1 MTLRHLDEEFYGEI
15 TRSARANGLSLTEAA
30 YLPGFRTPP
39 HCHAHAYFC
48 LILEG
53 VSVQSYGKRTRH
65 LRPLTSY
72 YCPAG
77 EVHSE
82 QLAEGRGREFIIGF
96 NSAWSARLRDHA
108 TSQEVSID
116 FQGGLPAWLALR
128 AYEEFLHP
136 DSTSPLAIEGL
147 TLELLALVSRQYL
160 GACGRKPPR
169 WLAAARDLLHE
180 HFAEPLSLGDVAKA
194 VNVHPVHLA
203 REFRRWYRCTV
214 GDYTRRVRIDYA
226 RDALIR
232 TDVPLVEIAYGAGF
246 SDQSHFTR
254 TFRRLTGMTPAEF
267 RATKSPR

>member
-1 MTLRHLDEEFYGEI
+1 MTIAKL
-15 TRSARANGLSLTEAA
+15 
-30 YLPGFRTPP
+30 YLPPP
-39 HCHAHAYFC
+39 
-48 LILEG
+48 LIVVIVGL
-53 VSVQSYGKRTRH
+53 
-65 LRPLTSY
+65 LLT
-72 YCPAG
+72 
-77 EVHSE
+77 
-82 QLAEGRGREFIIGF
+82 
-96 NSAWSARLRDHA
+96 W
-108 TSQEVSID
+108 ID
-116 FQGGLPAWLALR
+116 LPAPLNARTGPRTMNEVIAIVQKLG
-128 AYEEFLHP
+128 LHYRS
-136 DSTSPLAIEGL
+136 DKEDGT
-147 TLELLALVSRQYL
+147 LLALVSRQYR